1 MSEKWIE
8 DLELEIKN
16 LRLLIERSQPKEQES
31 DQPSHQ
37 IIRGFTDAV
46 PTFNGKSG
54 SSISDFLY
62 KVDVFLHLSP
72 ISSEL
77 LIIDLVTTCFLDDAL
92 QWWLTHIRGTTET
105 DPKRIKTWT
114 DLRSALLIW
123 FTPPEEKQELYS
135 HLSKLTQSSTVSK
148 YVEEFQSIP
157 CHVEV
162 PPELLEQFFIK
173 GLNPDVVCWITSS
186 GSALSDL
193 DAIVKAAHCYDLLI
207 NLILELKLQQGG
219 IQAFRAIAPQFN

>member
-1 MSEKWIE
+1 MNTRKMSEKWIE

-31 DQPSHQ
+31 NQPSHQ

-77 LIIDLVTTCFLDDAL
+77 LIIDL
-92 QWWLTHIRGTTET
+92 WWLTHIHGNTET
-105 DPKRIKTWT
+105 DPKQIKTWT

-123 FTPPEEKQELYS
+123 FTPPEEKQELYL

-193 DAIVKAAHCYDLLI
+193 DAMVKGAHCYDLLI